1 MKPAT
6 TFSPPHW
13 DSRQPVLNASRQ
25 LKMTRSAHAFVRGST
40 LKFYEWLDAQA
51 VSSLPAGPAVW
62 ICGDCHLSN
71 IGPVANANG
80 EVELLVRD
88 FDQTV
93 IGNPAHDLIRLGL
106 SLTSAARGSDLPGVT
121 TARML
126 EQLVEGYVQAF
137 LPRSKARMTEP
148 PAVIAAT
155 LRDARTRS
163 WRQLARDRVGDD
175 ASALPKGR
183 RFWPLSPEERDA
195 IDTLIRTSDVLELT
209 RLLPHRPD
217 DGHVQVVDAA
227 YWLKGC
233 SSLGRLRHAVLVDIA
248 GKSSK
253 GRDFCLIDIK
263 EATKAAAPRENSADM
278 PRDNAERVLTG
289 AREMSPH
296 LGERMV
302 AARLLDR
309 SVTLREL
316 MPQDLKLEID
326 RLSSDEAV
334 GVARYLAQVVG
345 RAHAGQLDKASRRA
359 WAAELARNHTRSID
373 VPSWLW
379 RSVVDLVAT
388 HERAYLEHCRRFA
401 LGDLAGAT

>member
-263 EATKAAAPRENSADM
+263 EATKAAAPRDNSADM

>member
-1 MKPAT
+1 MRPRCPRAG
-6 TFSPPHW
+6 
-13 DSRQPVLNASRQ
+13 AS
-25 LKMTRSAHAFVRGST
+25 
-40 LKFYEWLDAQA
+40 
-51 VSSLPAGPAVW
+51 
-62 ICGDCHLSN
+62 
-71 IGPVANANG
+71 
-80 EVELLVRD
+80 
-88 FDQTV
+88 
-93 IGNPAHDLIRLGL
+93 
-106 SLTSAARGSDLPGVT
+106 
-121 TARML
+121 
-126 EQLVEGYVQAF
+126 
-137 LPRSKARMTEP
+137 
-148 PAVIAAT
+148 
-155 LRDARTRS
+155 
-163 WRQLARDRVGDD
+163 
-175 ASALPKGR
+175 GR
-183 RFWPLSPEERDA
+183 LSPEERDA

-263 EATKAAAPRENSADM
+263 EATKAAAPRDNSADM

-359 WAAELARNHTRSID
+359 WAAELARTTTRDRSTCRRGCGAALSISS
-373 VPSWLW
+373 P
-379 RSVVDLVAT
+379 RTSVRT
-388 HERAYLEHCRRFA
+388 LEHCRRFA